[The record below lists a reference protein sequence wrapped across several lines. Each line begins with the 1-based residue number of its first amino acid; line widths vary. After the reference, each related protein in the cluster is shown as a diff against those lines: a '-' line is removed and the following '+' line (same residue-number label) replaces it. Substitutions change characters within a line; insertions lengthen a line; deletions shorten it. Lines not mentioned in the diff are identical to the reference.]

1 MYYRLFLFFKFC
13 SRGENYA
20 PYHTYEVSLYFL
32 SPQNN
37 CGLRDFSLKTA
48 AAREKTMTFFRWIA
62 ELVLFHSVLCR
73 LDLSQVDLCLIL
85 RLFISPSRSE
95 IEGNKGVQES
105 LCAARWLFLPF
116 VLLCLKNGKKWTL
129 EWLGQNNVLLHNK
142 CRLQCT

>member
-20 PYHTYEVSLYFL
+20 PYLTYEVSLYFL
-32 SPQNN
+32 SSQNN

-85 RLFISPSRSE
+85 RLFISPRRSE

-105 LCAARWLFLPF
+105 ICVALTISTFCPFMPQKREKVNFRVARS
-116 VLLCLKNGKKWTL
+116 K
-129 EWLGQNNVLLHNK
+129 
-142 CRLQCT
+142 